1 MTERERLRA
10 ERIDLLSDM
19 VQSLRREHAITRE
32 ELEKAQQALRYIEGM
47 LAVHLAQRGYP
58 LWLREVWAIAKRG
71 LEP

>member
-19 VQSLRREHAITRE
+19 VQRLRAEHAITRE
-32 ELEKAQQALRYIEGM
+32 ELEKAQQALRTIEGM
-47 LAVHLAQRGYP
+47 CIENSALSMLLDEIRS
-58 LWLREVWAIAKRG
+58 IAKRG

>member
-32 ELEKAQQALRYIEGM
+32 ELE
-47 LAVHLAQRGYP
+47 
-58 LWLREVWAIAKRG
+58 
-71 LEP
+71 

>member
-32 ELEKAQQALRYIEGM
+32 ELEKAQQALRDIKSM
-47 LAVHLAQRGYP
+47 LESQLEERHYP
-58 LWLREVWAIAKRG
+58 LWLRDLWEIAKRG

>member
-32 ELEKAQQALRYIEGM
+32 DLEKAQQALRDIVNRCTEYSA
-47 LAVHLAQRGYP
+47 LST
-58 LWLREVWAIAKRG
+58 WLDEIVAIAKRG

>member
-1 MTERERLRA
+1 MTDAERLHTTA
-10 ERIDLLSDM
+10 EIVYDM

-32 ELEKAQQALRYIEGM
+32 ELDRAQQALRDIESM
-47 LAVHLAQRGYP
+47 LAEHLAQRGYP